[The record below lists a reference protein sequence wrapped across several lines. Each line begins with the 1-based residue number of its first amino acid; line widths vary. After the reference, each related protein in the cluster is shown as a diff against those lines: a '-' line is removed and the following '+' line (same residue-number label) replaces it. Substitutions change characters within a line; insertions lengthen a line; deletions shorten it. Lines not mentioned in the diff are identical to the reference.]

1 MMACDHAETVY
12 QRDKIFTDHWRKD
25 IISVNSEGM
34 GRDMSD
40 FNAGPP
46 G

>member
-1 MMACDHAETVY
+1 MACDCAETVY

-25 IISVNSEGM
+25 IIPVNIEGM
-34 GRDMSD
+34 GEDRSD
-40 FNAGPP
+40 FNQGPP